1 MKNILMLSLRDIY
14 FSLSILAG
22 SNILLQ
28 NTENLHSQ
36 WQETVIPLM
45 K

>member
-28 NTENLHSQ
+28 NTENLHS
-36 WQETVIPLM
+36 
-45 K
+45 